1 MKRALY
7 HQDGRKAIART
18 SHCAGKTM
26 ILETERLSLRPL
38 EVSDAEL
45 LFPILSDP
53 EVMAHWDVPETDD
66 PDAVRIVVE
75 SQVATMEDGRALY
88 WTIWTLDDA
97 EFLGA
102 CDLSD
107 IDRWHK
113 RAEVGFLLGRDAWGK
128 GYAVEAMRA
137 VVAYAASSGFRRLAA
152 RTHLGNLRSDAVLKK
167 LGFSE
172 EGLLRGHVER
182 DGERRDCRLFGLLL

>member
-7 HQDGRKAIART
+7 HQDCRKAIART
-18 SHCAGKTM
+18 SHLAGKPM

-38 EVSDAEL
+38 EPSDAEL

-66 PDAVRIVVE
+66 PDAVRIIVE
-75 SQVATMEDGRALY
+75 SQVETQEDGRALY

-97 EFLGA
+97 EFLGV

-128 GYAVEAMRA
+128 GYALEAMQA
-137 VVAYAASSGFRRLAA
+137 VVAYAASTGFRRLSA
-152 RTHLGNLRSDAVLKK
+152 RTHLGNLRSDALLMK
-167 LGFSE
+167 LGFAE

>member
-1 MKRALY
+1 
-7 HQDGRKAIART
+7 
-18 SHCAGKTM
+18 M

-38 EVSDAEL
+38 EASDAEL

-66 PDAVRIVVE
+66 PDAVRMIVE
-75 SQVATMEDGRALY
+75 AQVATVEDGRSIF
-88 WTIWTLDDA
+88 WTIWTLDEA
-97 EFLGA
+97 EFLGV

-113 RAEVGFLLGRDAWGK
+113 RAEVGFLLGRDAWGQ
-128 GYAVEAMRA
+128 GFALEAMQA
-137 VVAYAASSGFRRLAA
+137 VVAFAAAGGFKRLSA
-152 RTHLGNLRSDAVLKK
+152 RTHLGNRRSDSLLMK
-167 LGFSE
+167 LGFQE

>member
-7 HQDGRKAIART
+7 HQEDRKAIART
-18 SHCAGKTM
+18 SQPAGKPM

-38 EVSDAEL
+38 EASDAEL

-66 PDAVRIVVE
+66 PELVRIVVE
-75 SQVATMEDGRALY
+75 SQVATMGDGRSLY

-113 RAEVGFLLGRDAWGK
+113 RAEIGFLLGRDAWGK
-128 GYAVEAMRA
+128 GYALEAMQA
-137 VVAYAASSGFRRLAA
+137 VVAYAASTGFRRLSA
-152 RTHLGNLRSDAVLKK
+152 RTHLGNLRSDAILMK